1 MLLVLGFI
9 GLDKSVFHNIH
20 HARGVIES
28 WVQHYNQERPHSSL
42 GYLTPDEYRQQL
54 EQAA

>member
-1 MLLVLGFI
+1 MNESVLL
-9 GLDKSVFHNIH
+9 NIH
-20 HARGVIES
+20 HAWAVIES
-28 WVQHYNQERPHSSL
+28 WVQHYSQERPHSSL